1 MRSSDLE
8 LDSPRS
14 PKRRSAEPRKISSEL
29 SVSLGAP
36 PPPESV
42 VKSSKG
48 QKIEKLC
55 GLAEWEPRF
64 ICVTN
69 DKFLILHSENDEEI
83 ADQIPLVF
91 ISLRFEAYFEL
102 KRFWP
107 ARDQII
113 GSNV

>member
-1 MRSSDLE
+1 MTSSIE

-14 PKRRSAEPRKISSEL
+14 PNRKSAESRKISSEL
-29 SVSLGAP
+29 FVSLGAP
-36 PPPESV
+36 PPPDSV
-42 VKSSKG
+42 VKSSRG

-55 GLAEWEPRF
+55 GLAEWEPRY
-64 ICVTN
+64 ICVKK

-91 ISLRFEAYFEL
+91 VALRCDAYFEL
-102 KRFWP
+102 TFFWP
-107 ARDQII
+107 ARDQLI